1 MKSFTFEVSATF
13 EIDADEIWVDGDGPE
28 DPTLE
33 DVLEE
38 IQKCGGPAAVIQD
51 WNLTEEMDLTVEGRP
66 VL

>member
-1 MKSFTFEVSATF
+1 MKTFTFEVSATM
-13 EIDADEIWVDGDGPE
+13 EVDADEIWVDGDGPE

-38 IQKCGGPAAVIQD
+38 IKKCGGAQSVIYD
-51 WNLTEEMDLTVEGRP
+51 WNLTEDLDLTVEGLP